1 MEGRDAHAAE
11 RDRREQRPV
20 GRRDA
25 DERDA
30 DGPQAR
36 PAGMSTGSERRSE
49 RWPKTGWIT
58 EEATV
63 AASTSAEAAA

>member
-1 MEGRDAHAAE
+1 
-11 RDRREQRPV
+11 
-20 GRRDA
+20 
-25 DERDA
+25 
-30 DGPQAR
+30 
-36 PAGMSTGSERRSE
+36 MSTGSERRSE